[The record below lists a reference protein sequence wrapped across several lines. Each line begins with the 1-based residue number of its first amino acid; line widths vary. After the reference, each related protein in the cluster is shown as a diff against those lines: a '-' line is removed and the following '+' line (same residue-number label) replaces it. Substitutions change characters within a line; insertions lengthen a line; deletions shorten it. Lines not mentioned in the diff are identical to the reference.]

1 MAMKTDCIESCSQTD
16 KCLALFFNAF
26 LFAHQSPALISSL
39 THFRCCLPL
48 LFAFAFLAIYMY
60 VGMKAKRPFRSEEK
74 RNKVNWMYRNILSSQ
89 FSHKQPAFSIFI
101 HYFVL
106 SPLFLRPSKKV
117 WKRVGKNNFPS
128 IFFFLTK
135 CYRILD
141 IEKSVFRTFFSL
153 LIIISRA
160 FFEPGKKLFWL
171 KSNSLKVKKM
181 KMKILKL
188 CMFRKL
194 TLYFYNVLFREKR
207 SLCWALNV
215 DPNSAQNMQTI
226 FSSSFFSKQY
236 RKTFPCLLKSEALCE
251 VVQGVAFHF

>member
-106 SPLFLRPSKKV
+106 FPSFCGLRKKYEKEWGKIISLPFFSSLQNVIEFSILRKVSLELFSLFL
-117 WKRVGKNNFPS
+117 
-128 IFFFLTK
+128 L
-135 CYRILD
+135 
-141 IEKSVFRTFFSL
+141 
-153 LIIISRA
+153 
-160 FFEPGKKLFWL
+160 
-171 KSNSLKVKKM
+171 
-181 KMKILKL
+181 
-188 CMFRKL
+188 
-194 TLYFYNVLFREKR
+194 LFRGPFLSLEK
-207 SLCWALNV
+207 N
-215 DPNSAQNMQTI
+215 
-226 FSSSFFSKQY
+226 FFDWKVIHW
-236 RKTFPCLLKSEALCE
+236 K
-251 VVQGVAFHF
+251 